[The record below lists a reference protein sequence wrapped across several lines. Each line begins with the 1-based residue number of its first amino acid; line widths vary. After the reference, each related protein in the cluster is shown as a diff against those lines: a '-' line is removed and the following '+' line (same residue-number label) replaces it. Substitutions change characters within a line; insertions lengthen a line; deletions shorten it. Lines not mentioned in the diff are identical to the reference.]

1 MQRTV
6 TELLLRQL
14 LNRLRLLV
22 VVCEREGESKKSGEA
37 EQDDD
42 ETELASL
49 LNQATSIKTCYRLL

>member
-22 VVCEREGESKKSGEA
+22 VVCERMEESKKSGEA

-42 ETELASL
+42 ETELASFF
-49 LNQATSIKTCYRLL
+49 NQATSIKTCYRLL